1 MSTAA
6 IVAAKSA
13 KRQEAEEKRKA
24 ETLEDPPAPVQPA
37 KKQKTWY
44 GGDKKSPELDQ
55 EKLEK
60 VKDIEIPLR
69 VIFP

>member
-37 KKQKTWY
+37 H
-44 GGDKKSPELDQ
+44 GGGRSGVCP
-55 EKLEK
+55 
-60 VKDIEIPLR
+60 VPSVGVTGR
-69 VIFP
+69 